1 MEIREVN
8 LVTGLTVDEG
18 THGVR
23 DIGRVKN
30 HRDAIFFLPTL
41 ETDSP
46 KGRPALERHILSEL
60 KSLKK
65 NHFMYVIEKIDSFVG
80 WCMLCQL

>member
-18 THGVR
+18 THGVW

-30 HRDAIFFLPTL
+30 HHVMQSSFYQRSKLILQ
-41 ETDSP
+41 
-46 KGRPALERHILSEL
+46 KGDLLWNGISY
-60 KSLKK
+60 S
-65 NHFMYVIEKIDSFVG
+65 N
-80 WCMLCQL
+80 